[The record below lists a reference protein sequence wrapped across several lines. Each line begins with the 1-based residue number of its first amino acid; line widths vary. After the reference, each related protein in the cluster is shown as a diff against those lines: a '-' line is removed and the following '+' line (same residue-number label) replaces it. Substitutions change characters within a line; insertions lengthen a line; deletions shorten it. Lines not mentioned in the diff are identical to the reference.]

1 LKQELCTTLEH
12 AVGTIL
18 ARSDNPGAA
27 VPEIQLEVPRN
38 PDHGDFSTNVALVLA
53 KQLKMAPRDLAASIV
68 AELGT
73 SELLTQAEMAGPGF
87 INLRIATAAFMRI
100 IAEVHAA
107 GANYGRS
114 DIGAGQRVQI
124 EFVSA
129 NPTGPLHVG
138 HGRGAAYGA
147 VLANIMAACGY
158 TVEREYYVNDAGR
171 QMDILAASLLLRYL
185 EAGGSA
191 VTLPSNVYQGD
202 YIVTMAAKL
211 RSTSAT
217 DYACTLPA
225 GQHEEDPELALDRLI
240 ADCKSALGA
249 ERYRSLH
256 RFARDEILAG
266 IEADLVTFGVE
277 FDHWFSESALA
288 NDGRI
293 ARAVETLTE
302 QGHVAVRDGA
312 QWFASTTFGD
322 EKDRV
327 VVRDNGTPTYFAS
340 DVAYHQDKF
349 ARGYDRMINI
359 WGADHHGYIARVK
372 ASIEALGLD
381 PERLEILLVQF
392 AALYRDGEKVAMSTR
407 SGQFVTLAELI
418 EEVGR
423 DAARFFYITRRSDQH
438 LDFDLDLAKSQS
450 NDNPG
455 YYVQYAHARICSVF
469 GQLEEK
475 GLSVDIDAGFGAT
488 ARLDEPGEK
497 QLAVQLIRYPEVLA
511 QAVQQ
516 REPHQ
521 ITNYLRELA
530 ADFHGYYNGTRLL
543 IDDAELRNARLALA
557 LAVKQVL
564 GNGLELLGVSAPEAM

>member
-1 LKQELCTTLEH
+1 MKQALSTTLEH
-12 AVGTIL
+12 AVATIL
-18 ARSDNPGAA
+18 ARSDNAA
-27 VPEIQLEVPRN
+27 VAVPDIQLEVPRN
-38 PDHGDFSTNVALVLA
+38 PEHGDFSTNVALVLA
-53 KQLKMAPRDLAASIV
+53 KQMKMAPRDLAAAIV
-68 AELGT
+68 AELHT
-73 SELLTQAEMAGPGF
+73 SDLLTAADTAGPGF
-87 INLRIATAAFMRI
+87 INLRIATDAFMRV
-100 IAEVHAA
+100 IADVHAA
-107 GANYGRS
+107 GLNYGRS

-185 EAGGSA
+185 EAGGDA
-191 VTLPSNVYQGD
+191 VTLPANAYQGD
-202 YIVTMAAKL
+202 YIVDMAAKL
-211 RSTSAT
+211 RSSTVT
-217 DYACTLPA
+217 DYTCALPPREV
-225 GQHEEDPELALDRLI
+225 HDDPEVALDQLI
-240 ADCKSALGA
+240 DDCKAALGA

-266 IEADLVTFGVE
+266 IETDLAAFGVT
-277 FDHWFSESALA
+277 FDHWFPESALA
-288 NDGRI
+288 DDGRI
-293 ARAVETLTE
+293 ARAVESLTE
-302 QGHVAVRDGA
+302 HGHVDTRDGA
-312 QWFASTTFGD
+312 QWFASTAFGD

-340 DVAYHQDKF
+340 DVAYHQDKY

-407 SGQFVTLAELI
+407 SGQFVTLAELVA
-418 EEVGR
+418 EVGR

-450 NDNPG
+450 NDNPV
-455 YYVQYAHARICSVF
+455 YYVQYAHARICSVLA
-469 GQLEEK
+469 QLEDK
-475 GLSVDIDAGFGAT
+475 GLAFDIDAGIGAT
-488 ARLDEPGEK
+488 ARLTEPGEK
-497 QLAVQLIRYPEVLA
+497 QLAVQLLRYPELLA
-511 QAVQQ
+511 HAVQQ

-543 IDDAELRNARLALA
+543 SEDAELRNARLALA
-557 LAVKQVL
+557 LAVRQVL
-564 GNGLELLGVSAPEAM
+564 ANGLELLGVSAPEAM

>member
-1 LKQELCTTLEH
+1 MKQALCTTLEH
-12 AVGTIL
+12 ALGTIL
-18 ARSDNPGAA
+18 ARSENPALS
-27 VPEIQLEVPRN
+27 VPAIQLEVPRN

-53 KQLKMAPRDLAASIV
+53 KQLKIQPRDLAAAIV

-87 INLRIATAAFMRI
+87 INLRIATAAFMRV
-100 IAEVHAA
+100 IADVHAA
-107 GANYGRS
+107 GASYGKS
-114 DIGAGQRVQI
+114 DLGAGQRVQI

-129 NPTGPLHVG
+129 NPTGPFHVG
-138 HGRGAAYGA
+138 HGRGAASGA
-147 VLANIMAACGY
+147 VLANIMTASGY

-185 EAGGSA
+185 EAGGAA
-191 VTLPSNVYQGD
+191 VTLPPNAYQGD
-202 YIVTMAAKL
+202 YIVAMAAKL
-211 RSTSAT
+211 RGTATT
-217 DYACTLPA
+217 DYTCAVPA
-225 GQHEEDPELALDRLI
+225 GQHDEDPEIALDQLI
-240 ADCKSALGA
+240 AECKSALGA

-266 IEADLVTFGVE
+266 IEADLAAFGVE

-288 NDGRI
+288 YDGSI
-293 ARAVETLTE
+293 ARAVETLSE
-302 QGHVAVRDGA
+302 QGHVDVRDGA
-312 QWFASTTFGD
+312 KWFASTTFGD

-349 ARGYDRMINI
+349 ARGYDRLINI
-359 WGADHHGYIARVK
+359 WGADHHGYITRVK

-407 SGQFVTLAELI
+407 SGQFVTLAELVD
-418 EEVGR
+418 EVGR
-423 DAARFFYITRRSDQH
+423 DAARFFYITRRADQH

-450 NDNPG
+450 NDNPV

-469 GQLEEK
+469 AQLEDK
-475 GLSVDIDAGFGAT
+475 GLPVDIDAGVRAT
-488 ARLDEPGEK
+488 ARLGEPGEK

-511 QAVQQ
+511 HAVVQ

-521 ITNYLRELA
+521 TTTSLRELA

-543 IDDAELRNARLALA
+543 AEDTELRNARLALA

-564 GNGLELLGVSAPEAM
+564 ANGLELLGVSAPEAM